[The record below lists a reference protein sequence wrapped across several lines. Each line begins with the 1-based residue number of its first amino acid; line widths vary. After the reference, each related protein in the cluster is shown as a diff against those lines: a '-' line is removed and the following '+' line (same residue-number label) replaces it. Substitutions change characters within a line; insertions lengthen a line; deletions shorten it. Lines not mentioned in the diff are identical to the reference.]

1 MSVAISGANKME
13 QAQCDNLVT
22 SFSTIQSQMISLLIF
37 PHVFDY
43 LLMTMC
49 SIELSILYMIILM
62 QLQNDLDQLPH
73 GLTSGKCKLMKL
85 NMSPCRY
92 CSRSQNPIGST
103 YMLNN
108 NHTLVNSDQHHYLGV
123 ILHRNVSWSPTLN
136 LLLPKCN

>member
-1 MSVAISGANKME
+1 MGVAISWANKME
-13 QAQCDNLVT
+13 QAQCDNLIT
-22 SFSTIQSQMISLLIF
+22 SFSTIQSQMISLLTF

-43 LLMTMC
+43 FPMTVC
-49 SIELSILYMIILM
+49 SIELSILHMIVLSSRMILI
-62 QLQNDLDQLPH
+62 NYPY
-73 GLTSGKCKLMKL
+73 GLASGKCKLMKL
-85 NMSPCRY
+85 NIYVSRY

-123 ILHRNVSWSPTLN
+123 ILHKNVSWSPTLN